1 MPELTEMCLEEL
13 WELCAGKSS
22 LSCFSQFFS
31 AEPIRLTENLMEGS
45 DFIAIKSW
53 DGVVAVLRQPC
64 FSQFSVCKGVKVT
77 EAAYG

>member
-1 MPELTEMCLEEL
+1 MGIVCGEVFLELFQ
-13 WELCAGKSS
+13 SV
-22 LSCFSQFFS
+22 FS
-31 AEPIRLTENLMEGS
+31 AETIRLTENLMEGS

>member
-1 MPELTEMCLEEL
+1 MGIVCGEVVPELFQ
-13 WELCAGKSS
+13 SV
-22 LSCFSQFFS
+22 FS
-31 AEPIRLTENLMEGS
+31 AETIRLTENLMEGS